1 MRRLLLLV
9 LLLLSLSAYA
19 GGTYRIGT
27 QVLTVGDSAA
37 RAVELLGQPAYREP
51 IENAYG
57 AYRGE
62 RWQFAYNGTTVCVV
76 ISQGRV
82 ASIDELHN

>member
-1 MRRLLLLV
+1 MRRWLLLV

-19 GGTYRIGT
+19 GGTYRIGN

-37 RAVELLGQPAYREP
+37 RAAELLGQPVYREP
-51 IENAYG
+51 IEDAYG

-62 RWQFAYNGTTVCVV
+62 RWQFAYNSTTVVVV
-76 ISQGRV
+76 IYQGRV
-82 ASIDELHN
+82 ASIDELRN

>member
-1 MRRLLLLV
+1 MLLLV
-9 LLLLSLSAYA
+9 LLLLSLSAHA
-19 GGTYRIGT
+19 GNTYRIGT

-62 RWQFAYNGTTVCVV
+62 RWQFAADGITVVV
-76 ISQGRV
+76 TIYQGRV